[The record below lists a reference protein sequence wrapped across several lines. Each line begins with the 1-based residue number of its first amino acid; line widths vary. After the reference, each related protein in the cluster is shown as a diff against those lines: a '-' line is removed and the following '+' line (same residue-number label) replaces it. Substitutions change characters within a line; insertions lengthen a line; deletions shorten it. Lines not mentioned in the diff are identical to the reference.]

1 MLAKLPSRGR
11 LGSATLVLHTTC
23 SDQLSWFRHHTGRQI
38 PLECALN
45 QSRRAVRSPG
55 FPGNKIQDY
64 GVLAEIA
71 TSALPSPK
79 KRAQLALLTHSNK
92 TIFS

>member
-1 MLAKLPSRGR
+1 MLARPPSRSR
-11 LGSATLVLHTTC
+11 RGSAKHIQAPVLHTTC
-23 SDQLSWFRHHTGRQI
+23 LDQLSWFRHHTGRRI
-38 PLECALN
+38 LLECAPN

-71 TSALPSPK
+71 TSALPS
-79 KRAQLALLTHSNK
+79 L
-92 TIFS
+92 